1 MSRETVAAFPTRQAS
16 SVTPISP
23 SSNLLCTITGPIR
36 TGPHTWEAS
45 PDIPRG
51 DQRMK
56 IGIFLEAAV
65 KKWTI
70 PAHKA

>member
-1 MSRETVAAFPTRQAS
+1 M
-16 SVTPISP
+16 TPISP
-23 SSNLLCTITGPIR
+23 NSHLLQIITGPIH

-45 PDIPRG
+45 PDIPRR

-65 KKWTI
+65 KK
-70 PAHKA
+70 

>member
-1 MSRETVAAFPTRQAS
+1 VAAFPNRQAS
-16 SVTPISP
+16 SMTPISP
-23 SSNLLCTITGPIR
+23 NSNLLQIITGPIH

-51 DQRMK
+51 DQQMK

-65 KKWTI
+65 KK
-70 PAHKA
+70 